1 MAQLAI
7 DKGVKCSRDG
17 TLYCEF
23 LAQVQSQPKVW
34 EVVKHTQK
42 DLPPDV
48 FESIQAMFTDEKRE
62 FGEGVDFLENILHN
76 STVFAE
82 TSFEVV
88 STNDQEGA
96 KSSNVTSCTIREG
109 AKQGSSG
116 AKRKYVPVAA
126 SFSEN
131 SQTSEEHNLSTKYL
145 DDEVDWDAF
154 AAMNRDQEWT

>member
-17 TLYCEF
+17 TLYCEI
-23 LAQVQSQPKVW
+23 LAKFQSQPKVW
-34 EVVKHTQK
+34 EVIKHTQK

-82 TSFEVV
+82 TSSEVV
-88 STNDQEGA
+88 STNDQEGV
-96 KSSNVTSCTIREG
+96 KSPNVMTSTLMNSTSCII
-109 AKQGSSG
+109 
-116 AKRKYVPVAA
+116 
-126 SFSEN
+126 
-131 SQTSEEHNLSTKYL
+131 
-145 DDEVDWDAF
+145 
-154 AAMNRDQEWT
+154 